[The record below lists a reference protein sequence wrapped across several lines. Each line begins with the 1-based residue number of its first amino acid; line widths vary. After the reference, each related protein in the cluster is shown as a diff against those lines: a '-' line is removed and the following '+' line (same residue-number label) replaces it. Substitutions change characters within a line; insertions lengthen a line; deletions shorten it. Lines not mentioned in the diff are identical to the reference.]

1 VAYQALSA
9 QDIVSEGLRGP
20 SPARRTLDVFCA
32 MLGGYAGNA
41 ALTLGARG
49 GVFIGGGLVPRLG
62 DFFFDSEFRKR
73 FEHKGRFSTYLQDIP
88 TVLITDT
95 LAALHGVSAAMATR
109 S

>member
-1 VAYQALSA
+1 
-9 QDIVSEGLRGP
+9 
-20 SPARRTLDVFCA
+20 
-32 MLGGYAGNA
+32 
-41 ALTLGARG
+41 
-49 GVFIGGGLVPRLG
+49 LVPRLG
-62 DFFFDSEFRKR
+62 EFFFASEFRKR

>member
-1 VAYQALSA
+1 
-9 QDIVSEGLRGP
+9 
-20 SPARRTLDVFCA
+20 
-32 MLGGYAGNA
+32 
-41 ALTLGARG
+41 
-49 GVFIGGGLVPRLG
+49 VFIGGGLVPRLG